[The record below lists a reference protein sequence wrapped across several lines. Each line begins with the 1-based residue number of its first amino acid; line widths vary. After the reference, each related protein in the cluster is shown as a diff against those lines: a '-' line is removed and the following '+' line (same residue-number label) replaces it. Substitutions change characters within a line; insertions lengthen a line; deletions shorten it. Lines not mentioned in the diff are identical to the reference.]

1 MSDYTRAELRESEQA
16 GVAFPVGD
24 DVPELFDYPE
34 LEEDASKA
42 VVGMDQEVNENLY
55 PVGGDGNPIHYDP
68 EYAAAYGEEA
78 PFFDVPEGE
87 TVIQG
92 SAFIYEAIRNAEE
105 PVDSVSAEFHTP
117 VFTGQDVRLERER
130 YDEGEEVTVYDA
142 ETDEFACHV
151 DMEYGDG
158 NLEDYKL
165 EEVNAARAMKP
176 PRAVGAD
183 DQLNNLL
190 LAVDADL
197 GPGKGVDIITHDLLE
212 DDIDS
217 DVPYNRRD
225 QFSYLDGTEVE
236 IKLVEPDE
244 RIERAVRERY
254 EERSDTEVVE
264 PEREDP
270 AVRAMQL
277 WTEAWTDMVDFWTE
291 TTAASVKIG
300 AEMTPPYTAD
310 ADGDANAG

>member
-1 MSDYTRAELRESEQA
+1 
-16 GVAFPVGD
+16 
-24 DVPELFDYPE
+24 
-34 LEEDASKA
+34 A

-68 EYAAAYGEEA
+68 DYAAAYGEEA

-92 SAFIYEAIRNAEE
+92 SAFIYESIRNAEE
-105 PVDSVSAEFHTP
+105 PVDTVSAEFHSP

-130 YDEGEEVTVYDA
+130 GEEGEELTVYDA

-151 DMEYGDG
+151 DLEYGDTS
-158 NLEDYKL
+158 LDDTI
-165 EEVNAARAMKP
+165 EEMNAARAMKP

-197 GPGKGVDIITHDLLE
+197 GPGRGVDMITHELLE
-212 DDIDS
+212 DGIDD

-225 QFSYLDGTEVE
+225 RFSYLDGTQVE
-236 IKLVEPDE
+236 IKLVEPAE
-244 RIERAVRERY
+244 EIEQAVMERY
-254 EERSDTEVVE
+254 EQRVGGDIAEQERTA
-264 PEREDP
+264 P
-270 AVRAMQL
+270 AVQAMQS
-277 WTEAWTDMVDFWTE
+277 WTEAWKEVMKFWTE
-291 TTAASVKIG
+291 TTAA
-300 AEMTPPYTAD
+300 
-310 ADGDANAG
+310 